1 MRSLSSSAEVGS
13 CMQNS
18 LMTEWKA
25 SRMSRKAMLQDLDLS
40 WQSLMKA
47 RLVWVMKSVAIFG
60 RAPLWVASRS
70 S

>member
-18 LMTEWKA
+18 LVTEWKA
-25 SRMSRKAMLQDLDLS
+25 SLRCRKVMLQDLDLF

-47 RLVWVMKSVAIFG
+47 RLVWVMKSVAILG
-60 RAPLWVASRS
+60 RAPHW
-70 S
+70 